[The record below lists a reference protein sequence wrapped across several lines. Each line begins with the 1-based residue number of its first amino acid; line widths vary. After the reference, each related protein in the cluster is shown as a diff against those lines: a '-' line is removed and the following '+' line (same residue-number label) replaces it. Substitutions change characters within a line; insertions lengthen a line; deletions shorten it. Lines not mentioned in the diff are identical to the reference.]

1 MWTPK
6 RILLM
11 TLGLVLFL
19 ASYLCYTSY
28 LGGVDGLPP
37 LPEGY
42 WPKGDGDPGPAPHE
56 RRRAAPLLHL
66 LVVRRQIPSA

>member
-19 ASYLCYTSY
+19 ASYLGYANY

-42 WPKGDGDPGPAPHE
+42 WPKDGGAGPAP
-56 RRRAAPLLHL
+56 
-66 LVVRRQIPSA
+66 